1 MKEKGIIREKSFA
14 FALRIV
20 RLNKF
25 LTQKNEYVLSRQVLR
40 CGTSIGANVEEAN
53 GSRSKKEFAQKLG
66 AAYKDANET
75 KYWLSLL
82 MDSGLV
88 SAKEGESMIRDC
100 DELLK
105 MLGSAVKTLKSNV
118 ASQPKS

>member
-20 RLNKF
+20 KLNRF

-53 GSRSKKEFAQKLG
+53 GSRTKKEFAQKLG
-66 AAYKDANET
+66 SAYKDANET
-75 KYWLSLL
+75 KYWLTLL
-82 MDSGLV
+82 KDSGMISV
-88 SAKEGESMIRDC
+88 KEGDSMIGDC

-105 MLGSAVKTLKSNV
+105 MLGSALKTLKSSL
-118 ASQPKS
+118 AAQPKS